1 MMIVDRFRELRT
13 SRKLSQK
20 DLAQALNVSQQTVAS
35 WECGRTEPSN
45 EYLKSIADYFNVS
58 ADYLLGRE
66 SSGCSLSIPQKMLL
80 NSFDGLNGEGQ
91 STIMVILRSLKMSHS
106 KRASENAGNVIN
118 SNNGNNY
125 GSVGGNF
132 NPMVNLG

>member
-1 MMIVDRFRELRT
+1 MRNNFKEAREKQKMTQDEVADKLGVARAT
-13 SRKLSQK
+13 YGRYESGQRECSFETLRKLA
-20 DLAQALNVSQQTVAS
+20 DILCVST
-35 WECGRTEPSN
+35 
-45 EYLKSIADYFNVS
+45 
-58 ADYLLGRE
+58 DYLLGRE

-106 KRASENAGNVIN
+106 KRASENAGSVIN

-125 GSVGGNF
+125 GSVGGDF